1 MVYLPHFSG
10 CHLISWVFLRLHY
23 IPLSQSYKEIFNIH
37 AYFTP
42 PSDYMTA
49 VVNATGSPTVTKANP
64 KPLDGDAQL
73 RRIGRAGRQW
83 KMTIGR
89 KVDMESES

>member
-1 MVYLPHFSG
+1 L
-10 CHLISWVFLRLHY
+10 WVRLHY
-23 IPLSQSYKEIFNIH
+23 IPLSQSYKEIYNIH

-49 VVNATGSPTVTKANP
+49 AANATDPSAVRKANP
-64 KPLDGDAQL
+64 RPLDGDAQL
-73 RRIGRAGRQW
+73 RRIARAGRQW

-89 KVDMESES
+89 RVDMESE